1 MSRRYG
7 RNQRRRARAHVAEL
21 EAQAAELQHQA
32 SSARFE
38 ANTYRWQVAD
48 VREVLG
54 PHFMGLPPQ
63 MLGPE
68 IWRLYELDRA
78 LLPGPADDVIEVR
91 AMTYETV
98 FDSTKPPHYMHFL
111 VRLAGGEV
119 AYAIS
124 SAALRNA
131 PAEVVAR
138 QIGRQLATQLVR
150 DLRRAGL
157 R

>member
-32 SSARFE
+32 SSARSE
-38 ANTYRWQVAD
+38 ANSYRWQLAD
-48 VREVLG
+48 VREALG
-54 PHFMGLPPQ
+54 PHFIGLPPQ

-68 IWRLYELDRA
+68 IWRLYELDRVR
-78 LLPGPADDVIEVR
+78 LPGPADDAIEVR

-98 FDSTKPPHYMHFL
+98 VDSTKPTHYMHFL
-111 VRLAGGEV
+111 VHLAGGEV

-124 SAALRNA
+124 SAALLNA

-138 QIGRQLATQLVR
+138 QIGHQLATRLVR